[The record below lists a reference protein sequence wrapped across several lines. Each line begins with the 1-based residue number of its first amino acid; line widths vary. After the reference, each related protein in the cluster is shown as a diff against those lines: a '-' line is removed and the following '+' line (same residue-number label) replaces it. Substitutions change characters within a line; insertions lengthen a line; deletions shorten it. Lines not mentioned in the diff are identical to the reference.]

1 MYKLLIVD
9 DEYLVREGLKETVDW
24 ASLGIQ
30 VIGTAEN
37 GQSGLALAR
46 ELKPDLIIADVR
58 MPVLD
63 GLDMARAL
71 FDEKADVAVIMYSGY
86 KDFEYARRALDS
98 GVYGFL
104 LKPIESSELIKRVG
118 EVMQKLEEKRDSS
131 RMLGQ
136 FKHNMPIIR
145 RQQFEKLLQSHE
157 NFGAA
162 SEQLHMLGVSLPASG
177 TLLYC
182 RTDSNTNIKT
192 FVDSCEKQFSGL
204 DFECETFDDYTV
216 FITPADEQ
224 AVLLRL
230 DGFLD
235 GLLKVTDAR
244 YSVALCA
251 FDGNIAA
258 AFEKA
263 QSLSRNALFSAINA
277 IATEKG
283 GSYKKLVRDA
293 LKIIERDYVKKISV
307 RSVAEALYTSESN
320 LMHEFKNQV
329 GKTFNECLTDFRML
343 KAQELLITGD
353 LRVGEVAYAV
363 GYTDV
368 KYFGQV
374 FKEYMGC
381 TPSEFIE
388 KRRK

>member
-24 ASLGIQ
+24 SALGIQ
-30 VIGTAEN
+30 VVGTAEN

-58 MPVLD
+58 MPVMD
-63 GLDMARAL
+63 GLDMAKAL
-71 FDEKADVAVIMYSGY
+71 AGDKADVAVIMYSGY

-104 LKPIESSELIKRVG
+104 LKPIENAELIKRVS
-118 EVMQKLEEKRDSS
+118 EVLQKLEEKRDSS

-145 RQQFEKLLQSHE
+145 RQQFEKLLQDSE
-157 NFGAA
+157 NFAAA
-162 SEQLHMLGVSLPASG
+162 SEQLQLLGVSLPASG

-192 FVDSCEKQFSGL
+192 FVNSCEKLFSGL
-204 DFECETFDDYTV
+204 DFVCETFDDYAV
-216 FITPADEQ
+216 FITALGEQ

-251 FDGNIAA
+251 FDGSIAT

-263 QSLSRNALFSAINA
+263 QSLSRNTLFSAVNA
-277 IATEKG
+277 IATESG
-283 GSYKKLVRDA
+283 VSYKKLVRDA
-293 LKIIERDYVKKISV
+293 LKIIERDYGKKLSV
-307 RSVAEALYTSESN
+307 RSVAEELYTSESN

-343 KAQELLITGD
+343 KAQELLIKGD
-353 LRVGEVAYAV
+353 LRVGEIAYAV

-381 TPSEFIE
+381 TPSEFIDK
-388 KRRK
+388 KRK

>member
-24 ASLGIQ
+24 AALDIQ
-30 VIGTAEN
+30 VVGTAEN
-37 GQSGLALAR
+37 GQRGLALAR
-46 ELKPDLIIADVR
+46 ELEPDLIIADVR
-58 MPVLD
+58 MPVMD
-63 GLDMARAL
+63 GLDMAKAL

-104 LKPIESSELIKRVG
+104 LKPIENAELVKRIK
-118 EVMQKLEEKRDSS
+118 EVLQKLQDKRDSS

-136 FKHNMPIIR
+136 FKHNMPLIR
-145 RQQFEKLLQSHE
+145 RQQFEKVLQSAQ
-157 NFGAA
+157 NYDAA
-162 SEQLHMLGVSLPASG
+162 SEQLQLLGVFLPAAG

-182 RTDSNTNIKT
+182 RTDNNTDIKT
-192 FVDSCEKQFSGL
+192 FIDSCEKQLTGVEFVSEEFG
-204 DFECETFDDYTV
+204 DYAV
-216 FITPADEQ
+216 FITPLDEKSL
-224 AVLLRL
+224 LLRL

-235 GLLKVTDAR
+235 GLLKLTDAR
-244 YSVALCA
+244 YSLALCA
-251 FDGNIAA
+251 FDGDIAQ

-263 QSLSRNALFSAINA
+263 QTLSRNTLFSAINA
-277 IATEKG
+277 IATENG

-293 LKIIERDYVKKISV
+293 LKIIERDYGKKLSV
-307 RSVAEALYTSESN
+307 RSVADALYTSESN

-343 KAQELLITGD
+343 KAQELLIKGN
-353 LRVGEVAYAV
+353 LRVGEIAYAV

-381 TPSEFIE
+381 TPSEFIDK
-388 KRRK
+388 KRK